1 MQFQIFIE
9 RKGNQKDPLELM
21 MQDVVETLGKK
32 SSSLKIYDIAGKDA
46 DHARDIG
53 LEEVPALLFEKVR
66 ISGQLNEYFILA
78 CVAQLLTADGNDQT
92 GSKLQL
98 EGDDG
103 SLKLK
108 AASAF
113 LTHQT
118 QIRDETKT
126 FLLLIRQSTDDYSVK
141 RLKALADSGTTIFIL
156 TDFSQGT
163 MGDKIAEIGTHEN
176 ILIGHIRRSNIHKT
190 LAITVRK
197 ARPFFG
203 AYIRS
208 RLTDDNWTG
217 SWSPLLHDTVSELK
231 NFYVPLFMT
240 SSPVH
245 LDGTIPDNGETNR
258 LVAKVKDNVEILKSL
273 FF

>member
-21 MQDVVETLGKK
+21 MQDVVDTLGKK
-32 SSSLKIYDIAGKDA
+32 NATLKVYDIAGDDTERAKE
-46 DHARDIG
+46 IG

-78 CVAQLLTADGNDQT
+78 CVAQLLTKDGNDQT
-92 GSKLQL
+92 GSKINLDDSEGYQQL
-98 EGDDG
+98 M
-103 SLKLK
+103 

-156 TDFSQGT
+156 TDFGEGSN
-163 MGDKIAEIGTHEN
+163 GDKIAEIGTHEN
-176 ILIGHIRRSNIHKT
+176 ILIGHIRRNNIHKT

-197 ARPFFG
+197 GRPFFG
-203 AYIRS
+203 AYLRARIR
-208 RLTDDNWTG
+208 DDIWTG
-217 SWSPLLHDTVSELK
+217 AWSPLLHDTVSELK
-231 NFYVPLFMT
+231 NFFVPLFMT

-245 LDGTIPDNGETNR
+245 LDGSIPENGETNR
-258 LVAKVKDNVEILKSL
+258 LVAKVKDNVEVLKSL

>member
-1 MQFQIFIE
+1 MQFQVFIE
-9 RKGNQKDPLELM
+9 RKGNQRDPLENM
-21 MQDVVETLGKK
+21 MLEVVNSVGKK
-32 SSSLKIYDIAGKDA
+32 DATLKVYDIAGKDA
-46 DHARDIG
+46 EQAKKIG

-78 CVAQLLTADGNDQT
+78 CVAQILTSDGNDQT
-92 GSKLQL
+92 GAKLKL
-98 EGDDG
+98 VDDDG
-103 SLKLK
+103 HLRLK

-126 FLLLIRQSTDDYSVK
+126 FLLLIRESTEDFSIK

-156 TDFSQGT
+156 TNFKEGENSE
-163 MGDKIAEIGTHEN
+163 KLAEIGTHEN
-176 ILIGHIRRSNIHKT
+176 ILIGHVERTNIHMT

-197 ARPFFG
+197 GRPFFG
-203 AYIRS
+203 AFIRAKDTGE
-208 RLTDDNWTG
+208 LWKG
-217 SWSPLLHDTVSELK
+217 SWSPLLHDTVTELK

-258 LVAKVKDNVEILKSL
+258 LVAKVKDTVELLKSL